1 MRTFLIS
8 AATVIAAMAA
18 ASPAAAQYYPTQN
31 NPYGQQQGYA
41 QQGYGQP
48 QGYGYGNQYQGQQ
61 GLVRS
66 YMVRADQLRQ
76 RVDRM
81 DGRDR
86 INERMAARL
95 RGAAIDLQN
104 RTRSYARDG
113 LNSSERRDLD
123 NRLAMLEQGL
133 RQAREGRGNGYGN
146 GGYNQGNG
154 YNNGQ
159 GYGQGGYGQDRDRD
173 GQVDRNDPYVDAN
186 RDGIDDRTGYRI
198 PR

>member
-8 AATVIAAMAA
+8 AATVIAAIAA
-18 ASPAAAQYYPTQN
+18 ASPAAAQYYPTQT
-31 NPYGQQQGYA
+31 NPYGQQQGYP
-41 QQGYGQP
+41 QQ
-48 QGYGYGNQYQGQQ
+48 GYGNQYQGQQ

-66 YMVRADQLRQ
+66 YMMRADQLRQ

-104 RTRSYARDG
+104 RTRSYAQNG
-113 LNSSERRDLD
+113 LNWNERRDLD
-123 NRLAMLEQGL
+123 NRLAGLEQAL

-146 GGYNQGNG
+146 NGYNQGNG
-154 YNNGQ
+154 YNSGQ